1 MVIHPQPGQGQALMK
16 VLVTGASGF
25 IGRRL
30 TERLVANGHDVH
42 AVVHMD
48 DSIGAS
54 GQSSGTLT
62 KQYYDGG
69 TASIVSILD
78 TVRPDV
84 VYHLAVHFVAEH
96 ASGDISRLV
105 ESNIAFG
112 TQLLEA
118 MSLSGVT
125 NLVNAGTSWQ
135 HGDESADRPSALYA
149 ATKQAF
155 ESLVKYYV
163 DRAGLHAVT
172 LKLFDTYGPDDP
184 RQKIVPLLLRLGE
197 DMTPLDM
204 SPGEQHLNLVYI
216 DDVVNAFIHAGELLV
231 SREISGYKD
240 FAVRSDST
248 VSLKELVVRFETLC
262 DKKLL
267 INWGGRPY
275 RAREIMTPWKGDVL
289 PGWQAEVSL
298 EDGLRRTI
306 ESYEADRG
314 KLSSQQQVNL
324 SFVIPCFNEAD
335 SIPIL
340 CQRMVD
346 SISSHNY
353 IKYDI
358 IIVENGS
365 TDGSAEIIRDLH
377 KNNPRIKMVRL
388 SRNFGYQGA
397 ITAGLQ
403 HASGEWVAVLDG
415 DLQDPP
421 ELIVN
426 FLEKAL
432 EGFDVVYGVKTKRK
446 GSRFKNFLYKTFYY
460 CFSFLAEIEMPK
472 HAGEFCVMHR
482 RVVDIINDMPERQR
496 FIRGLRTWTGFR
508 QTGYSY
514 TREERAH
521 GKSKFSLS
529 GMFGLGIDGILSFSS
544 FPLRITI
551 LFGFITVMVS
561 MLLGVVQGIMKALK
575 WLDIMDI
582 TTLLPPGLTQTN
594 LVMSFLFGVTIT
606 CLGVVGEYVGRI
618 YNEVKQRPT
627 FIVSEKLF

>member
-1 MVIHPQPGQGQALMK
+1 MK

-30 TERLVANGHDVH
+30 TERLLADGHDVH
-42 AVVHMD
+42 VVVHMD

-54 GQSSGTLT
+54 NQNPGTLT
-62 KQYYDGG
+62 KQYYDGN

-78 TVRPDV
+78 TVKPDI
-84 VYHLAVHFVAEH
+84 VYHLASYFVAEH

-112 TQLLEA
+112 AQLLEA

-135 HGDESADRPSALYA
+135 HGDESAGGPSALYA

-155 ESLVKYYV
+155 ESLVQYYV
-163 DRAGLHAVT
+163 DKARINAVT

-184 RQKIVPLLLRLGE
+184 RQKIVPLLLRLSE

-216 DDVVNAFIHAGELLV
+216 DDVVSAFIRAGELLAGK
-231 SREISGYKD
+231 EISGYKD
-240 FAVRSDST
+240 FAVRSGDT
-248 VSLKELVVRFETLC
+248 VSLKELVARFETLC
-262 DKKLL
+262 GKELPL
-267 INWGGRPY
+267 NWGGRPY
-275 RAREIMTPWKGDVL
+275 RAREIMTPWKGDIL
-289 PGWQAEVSL
+289 PGWRAEVSL
-298 EDGLRRTI
+298 EDGLCGTI
-306 ESYEADRG
+306 ESFRANRG
-314 KLSSQQQVNL
+314 KLSSRQQVNL
-324 SFVIPCFNEAD
+324 SFVVPCFNEAEN
-335 SIPIL
+335 IPIL
-340 CQRMVD
+340 CQRIVD
-346 SISSHNY
+346 SVSDHNY
-353 IKYDI
+353 IKYNI
-358 IIVENGS
+358 VIVENGS
-365 TDGSAEIIRDLH
+365 TDSSAEIIRELH
-377 KNNPRIKMVRL
+377 KNNSRIKMVRL

-421 ELIVN
+421 ELIAN

-432 EGFDVVYGVKTKRK
+432 EGFDVVYGVKVKRK
-446 GSRFKNFLYKTFYY
+446 GSRFKNFLYKTFYH
-460 CFSFLAEIEMPK
+460 CLSFLAEIEMPK

-482 RVVDIINDMPERQR
+482 RVVDIINGMPERQR

-551 LFGFITVMVS
+551 MLGFITVLAS
-561 MLLGVVQGIMKALK
+561 MLLGMVQGVMKALK
-575 WLDIMDI
+575 WLDIINI

-627 FIVSEKLF
+627 FLVSEKLF

>member
-1 MVIHPQPGQGQALMK
+1 MK
-16 VLVTGASGF
+16 ILVTGASGF
-25 IGRRL
+25 IGKRL
-30 TERLVANGHDVH
+30 TERLLADGHDVH
-42 AVVHMD
+42 VVVHMD
-48 DSIGAS
+48 DPISTS
-54 GQSSGTLT
+54 GQNPGTLT

-84 VYHLAVHFVAEH
+84 VYHLASYFVAEH

-105 ESNIAFG
+105 ESNISFG

-118 MSLSGVT
+118 MSLSGVP

-163 DRAGLHAVT
+163 DKAGINAVT

-184 RQKIVPLLLRLGE
+184 RHKIVPLLLGLSE
-197 DMTPLDM
+197 DLTPLDM
-204 SPGEQHLNLVYI
+204 SPGKQHLNLVYV
-216 DDVVNAFIHAGELLV
+216 DDVVSAFIRAGELLV
-231 SREISGYKD
+231 SGEVSGHKD
-240 FAVRSDST
+240 FAVRSGDT
-248 VSLKELVVRFETLC
+248 VSLKELVAQFEKQC
-262 DKKLL
+262 GKKLP
-267 INWGGRPY
+267 ITWGGRPY
-275 RAREIMTPWKGDVL
+275 RVREIMTPWKGDIL

-298 EDGLRRTI
+298 KDGLRRTI
-306 ESYEADRG
+306 ESYGANKG
-314 KLSSQQQVNL
+314 KPSLWQQVHL
-324 SFVIPCFNEAD
+324 SFVVPCFNEMEN
-335 SIPIL
+335 IPVL
-340 CQRMVD
+340 CQRIID
-346 SISSHNY
+346 SISNNNY

-365 TDGSAEIIRDLH
+365 TDNSAEIIRGLH
-377 KNNPRIKMVRL
+377 ENNPRIKMIRL

-403 HASGEWVAVLDG
+403 HAPGEWIAVLDG

-421 ELIVN
+421 ELIVS

-446 GSRFKNFLYKTFYY
+446 GSRFKNFLYKTFYH

-472 HAGEFCVMHR
+472 HAGEFCVMNR

-496 FIRGLRTWTGFR
+496 FIRGLRTWTGFN
-508 QTGYSY
+508 QAGYDY
-514 TREERAH
+514 AREERAR

-551 LFGFITVMVS
+551 VLGFLTVS
-561 MLLGVVQGIMKALK
+561 ASILLGVVQGVMKALK

-606 CLGVVGEYVGRI
+606 CLGIVGEYVGRI

-627 FIVSEKLF
+627 FLVSEKLL